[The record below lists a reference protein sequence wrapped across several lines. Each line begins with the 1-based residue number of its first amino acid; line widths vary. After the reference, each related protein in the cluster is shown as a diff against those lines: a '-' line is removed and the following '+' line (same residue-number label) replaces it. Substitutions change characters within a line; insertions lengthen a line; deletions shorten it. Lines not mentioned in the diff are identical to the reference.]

1 MTDRMS
7 KSATHGLGVDAYG
20 GAVIDPTENV
30 KALMEASIKSL
41 TREAELHEKLANE
54 KILRMEREAVHQDET
69 AKLRAEHSKAF
80 AQLRADHVKETR
92 EYDNDRW
99 DKIRTIDMANAQ
111 ATAKQ
116 ILDAVNT
123 YSAAQERIAQTLAKQ
138 VTDTAAAQE
147 ARNSAQ
153 YSDVTK
159 RLQAV
164 ELSLS
169 KGEGKSGGVD
179 QSWKVLVAI
188 VGLVATLLVIGS
200 IGVTVV
206 LFLNRSPQQSPV
218 YVSPPAT
225 TVTPPPVAR

>member
-1 MTDRMS
+1 
-7 KSATHGLGVDAYG
+7 LGIDAYG
-20 GAVIDPTENV
+20 GTVIDPTENV

-41 TREAELHEKLANE
+41 TREAELSDLRTNE
-54 KILRMEREAVHQDET
+54 SLQRLTDIIA
-69 AKLRAEHSKAF
+69 LRAEHA
-80 AQLRADHVKETR
+80 KETR
-92 EYDNDRW
+92 TYDNDRW

-169 KGEGKSGGVD
+169 KGEGKQAVSD
-179 QSWKVLVAI
+179 PQMDKL
-188 VGLVATLLVIGS
+188 TLLVERLATNQTLGQGNQS
-200 IGVTVV
+200 GVDDSKKLVTW
-206 LFLNRSPQQSPV
+206 LLALALAAMTFYTFTQSRQQSPV

>member
-1 MTDRMS
+1 MP
-7 KSATHGLGVDAYG
+7 GLGIDAYG

-41 TREAELHEKLANE
+41 SREAALQKELADE
-54 KILRMEREAVHQDET
+54 KIRAQDVI
-69 AKLRAEHSKAF
+69 ANLRAAHG
-80 AQLRADHVKETR
+80 KETR

-123 YSAAQERIAQTLAKQ
+123 YSTAQERIAQTLAKQ

-206 LFLNRSPQQSPV
+206 LFLNRTPQQSPV